1 MAEEKKFNLSPESA
15 AVYER
20 GFVPSLFE
28 QWPPRIAEAIGLRE
42 GERVLDVACG
52 TGVLTCECARRV
64 GPSGAVT
71 GIDIA
76 ESMLEVARAKRPE
89 VDWRHGDACDL
100 PFPDASFDAVVSQ
113 FGMMYFPDKAEA
125 VREMRRVL
133 APGGRLAVA
142 VWDSFDRN
150 EASALSA
157 EITRDNVDEETAAT
171 LGTAY
176 SLGEEGVLP
185 GIFDDAGVPDYTI
198 EQMEGTARFP
208 SLDSYLETK
217 LRGWTLA
224 ESLSEATI
232 DAISEDFHKRF
243 VDYIEDDG
251 SVCYPL
257 AALVVF
263 AQKG

>member
-1 MAEEKKFNLSPESA
+1 MAEEKKFDLSPESA

-28 QWPPRIAEAIGLRE
+28 QWPPQIADSIGLRE

-52 TGVLTCECARRV
+52 TGVLACECARRV

-71 GIDIA
+71 GIDIT
-76 ESMLEVARAKRPE
+76 ESMLEVARGKRPE
-89 VDWRHGDACDL
+89 VDWIQGDACDV
-100 PFPDASFDAVVSQ
+100 PFSDASFDAVVSQ
-113 FGMMYFPDKAEA
+113 FGMMYFPDKAGA
-125 VREMRRVL
+125 VREMWRVL
-133 APGGRLAVA
+133 SPSGRLAVA
-142 VWDSFDRN
+142 VWDSFDGN

-157 EITRDNVDEETAAT
+157 EITREHVDKATAET

-176 SLGEEGVLP
+176 ALGEEGVLP
-185 GIFDDAGVPDYTI
+185 GIFDEAGVPDYRI
-198 EQMEGTARFP
+198 ERMDGTARFP

-232 DAISEDFHKRF
+232 DAISKDFHKRF
-243 VDYIEDDG
+243 VRYVEDDG

-257 AALVVF
+257 VALVVY